1 MESESY
7 HSFVVRF
14 ILLLELVGLGIG
26 IKKSSLPSHLNY
38 LTNKYLSL
46 LQVPLG
52 APALLP
58 RKTKIPTKS
67 DSDDIMQ
74 HASQKRSLFIKQKG
88 LSHAL
93 VFLMNL
99 LE

>member
-26 IKKSSLPSHLNY
+26 IKSSLPSHLNY

-67 DSDDIMQ
+67 DSDIIMP
-74 HASQKRSLFIKQKG
+74 HAGQKQSLFIKQKG